1 MWEFVHMFSYVVGTH
16 QNKQVIWIKFDKDWS
31 LIRKVKT
38 LPNVKWSNSQKS
50 WYVPDQ
56 KYFRTILG
64 LDNKI
69 PIGKAVLSKIHPNNQ
84 EALLKLHEELKL
96 KAYSPN
102 TVKVYLQEFSQLL
115 YIIKDYPVENLTPER
130 IRAYFLYLVHNH
142 SISETHLNSR
152 INAVKFY
159 FEKVLKRNRF
169 FVDIPRPK
177 KKQQLPKLLSWE
189 DVKKMIEKT
198 ENPKHKLILKLCY
211 GMGLRVS
218 EIVNIEIQH
227 IDSKRMQVLI
237 EQGKGKKDRYVN
249 LPESVLDE
257 LKRYYQ
263 LYQPKK
269 FLFEGKLGGPY
280 SIRSTQSIF
289 KQAMNRAGIHKTV
302 GIHSLRHSYATH
314 LLEYGTDIR
323 YIQELLGHN
332 SIKTTMAYTH
342 VSTAQ
347 KAKIKSPLDTM

>member
-1 MWEFVHMFSYVVGTH
+1 MWEFVHEFSYAIGTH
-16 QNKQVIWIKFDKDWS
+16 QNKEVIWIKFDKDWI
-31 LIRKVKT
+31 LIKKVKS
-38 LPNVKWSNSQKS
+38 LPNVKWSNTQKS

-56 KYFRTILG
+56 KYFRELLG
-64 LDNKI
+64 LDNKF
-69 PIGKAVLSKIHPNNQ
+69 PVGKAVFSKIHPINQ
-84 EALLKLHEELKL
+84 EALLRLHEELKL
-96 KAYSPN
+96 KAYSFN
-102 TVKVYLQEFSQLL
+102 TTKVYLQEFSHLL

-130 IRAYFLYLVHNH
+130 LRAYFLYLIQNQ

-159 FEKVLKRNRF
+159 FEKVLKRSRF
-169 FVDIPRPK
+169 FIDIPRPK
-177 KKQQLPKLLSWE
+177 KKWQLPKLLSWE
-189 DVKKMIEKT
+189 DVKKMLDKT

-218 EIVNIEIQH
+218 EIVNLKIQH
-227 IDSKRMQVLI
+227 IDTQRMQVLI

-257 LKRYYQ
+257 LNLYHQ
-263 LYQPKK
+263 MYQPKNY
-269 FLFEGKLGGPY
+269 LFEGKQGGQY
-280 SIRSTQSIF
+280 SIRSVQAIF
-289 KQAMNRAGIHKTV
+289 KQAMNRAQIHKTV

-342 VSTAQ
+342 VSTYQ